1 MATIEVDAA
10 AFAKL
15 PDALLEQVLEL
26 AKAEAYLRREHHAE
40 DGCVRDEPCVKHEP
54 DEAVETEAGQEA
66 FGDLSVGD
74 IYEDDGRWYRIE
86 DITAVGSGDDLTYHV
101 DRVMVDD

>member
-15 PDALLEQVLEL
+15 PNALLEQVLEL
-26 AKAEAYLRREHHAE
+26 AKAEAYLRKEHHAE
-40 DGCVRDEPCVKHEP
+40 DDCVQHEP
-54 DEAVETEAGQEA
+54 DEEVYAEVGREA